1 MTNTIESVQKVS
13 NYLELQPLMASLK
26 AGSDNLP
33 KSSLP
38 SETQG
43 TVQSNTHLLPKVTLY
58 NAHGI
63 LSKTNPNSLIGYA

>member
-1 MTNTIESVQKVS
+1 
-13 NYLELQPLMASLK
+13 MASLK
-26 AGSDNLP
+26 AGNDNLP

-43 TVQSNTHLLPKVTLY
+43 TIQSNTHLLPKVTLY

-63 LSKTNPNSLIGYA
+63 LSKTNPNSLIAYA

>member
-1 MTNTIESVQKVS
+1 MINATEPVQKVS

-33 KSSLP
+33 KTSLP
-38 SETQG
+38 TETEG
-43 TVQSNTHLLPKVTLY
+43 TIQSNAHLLPKVTLY

-63 LSKTNPNSLIGYA
+63 LIKTNPNSLIGYA